1 MLMRFQIYDE
11 RSWEEADQEEEKER
25 EGNG

>member
-1 MLMRFQIYDE
+1 MRFQIYDE
-11 RSWEEADQEEEKER
+11 RSWEEADQEEKES

>member
-11 RSWEEADQEEEKER
+11 RSWEEADQEEKES